1 MLRSLRDGCH
11 SLGLN
16 WGLVVL
22 VLATNLAMA
31 LVLAL
36 PLALQLDK
44 DLVHRGASSAMMYGF
59 DYDWWS
65 AWSEQQQ
72 QGPESALS
80 PEILGSGF
88 MLKNLELLLKGW
100 LPLGLFARGG
110 SAAAPVDPVTLGLG
124 GLYLVLQAFLTGG
137 LVSVFRRPR
146 GGWTLRGLV
155 HGCGFYFGR
164 MARLSLLA
172 LAAAGLL
179 FALNVPFAA
188 AVDRVAREAVSGRS
202 AVLLTLGR
210 HALLLVGLLL
220 LHMVVSHARVL
231 LVREERLSVVLAA
244 LSSLGF
250 CARRLAAA
258 SGQYLVIA
266 ALGGVLLALFG
277 LLDSW
282 LVVVGYKTQL
292 VALVLF
298 EAFMAARIAL
308 RLWLL
313 AAQLELQREPG
324 RVSGLP

>member
-1 MLRSLRDGCH
+1 MLRSLREGCR
-11 SLGLN
+11 SVGLN

-31 LVLAL
+31 LVLAV

-44 DLVHRGASSAMMYGF
+44 DLAHRGASSAMMYGF

-65 AWSEQQQ
+65 AWSEQQR
-72 QGPESALS
+72 GPASALA
-80 PEILGSGF
+80 PEILGTGF

-110 SAAAPVDPVTLGLG
+110 GGAPPVDPVTLGLG
-124 GLYLVLQAFLTGG
+124 GLYLALQAFLTGG

-164 MARLSLLA
+164 MVRLSLLA
-172 LAAAGLL
+172 LGAAWLL
-179 FALNVPFAA
+179 FALNAPLAA
-188 AVDRVAREAVSGRS
+188 AVDRMAREAVSSRS
-202 AVLLTLGR
+202 ATLLVLGR
-210 HALLLVGLLL
+210 HALLLAGLLL

-231 LVREERLSVVLAA
+231 VVREERLSVVLAA
-244 LSSLGF
+244 FSSLGF
-250 CARRLAAA
+250 CGRRLAAA
-258 SGQYLVIA
+258 FGQYVVIA
-266 ALGGVLLALFG
+266 ALGGLLLALFG

-313 AAQLELQREPG
+313 AAQVELQREP
-324 RVSGLP
+324 RRASALP

>member
-1 MLRSLRDGCH
+1 MLRSLRDGCR
-11 SLGLN
+11 SVGLN

-22 VLATNLAMA
+22 VLAANLAFA
-31 LVLAL
+31 LVLAV
-36 PLALQLDK
+36 PLALQLDE
-44 DLVHRGASSAMMYGF
+44 DLEHRGASSAMMYGF

-72 QGPESALS
+72 GPASALS
-80 PEILGSGF
+80 PELLGTGF

-100 LPLGLFARGG
+100 LPLGLFARGRSG
-110 SAAAPVDPVTLGLG
+110 APSVDPLTLGLG
-124 GLYLVLQAFLTGG
+124 GLYLALQAFLSGG

-155 HGCGFYFGR
+155 HACGFYFGR

-172 LAAAGLL
+172 LAAAGVL

-188 AVDRVAREAVSGRS
+188 AVDRAAREAVSGQS
-202 AVLLTLGR
+202 ATLLVFGR
-210 HALLLVGLLL
+210 YALLLVALLL

-231 LVREERLSVVLAA
+231 VVREERLSVVLAA
-244 LSSLGF
+244 VSSLAF
-250 CARRLAAA
+250 CTRRFAAA
-258 SGQYLVIA
+258 FGQYLAIA
-266 ALGGVLLALFG
+266 ALGGLLLAVFG
-277 LLDSW
+277 LLDSR

-313 AAQLELQREPG
+313 AAQVELQREPG
-324 RVSGLP
+324 RSAAHP